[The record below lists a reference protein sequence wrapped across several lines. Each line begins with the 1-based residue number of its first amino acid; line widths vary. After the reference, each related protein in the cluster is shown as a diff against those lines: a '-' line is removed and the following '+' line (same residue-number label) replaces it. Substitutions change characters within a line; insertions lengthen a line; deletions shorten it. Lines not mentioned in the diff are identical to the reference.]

1 MVLCYNTSGWSPVL
15 MNCQR
20 IGIRWG
26 SAILCPLIPT
36 KYTIY
41 LFIIF
46 IGVGNMQTKS
56 DVFVMIKKEQYEK
69 NKKN

>member
-1 MVLCYNTSGWSPVL
+1 ML
-15 MNCQR
+15 QH
-20 IGIRWG
+20 IRVEPCIDELPTHWHKVGVGG
-26 SAILCPLIPT
+26 SSPLIPT